1 MISILAVCFQRAI
14 YYITLSIPLRI
25 HFDKNSRGKIVQRVQ
40 TPPVRIRTVHLP
52 EYFVTQHYVQ
62 VLNEEHADGKYQD
75 HYDVSTSVQA
85 YPSDRCP
92 QQHH

>member
-1 MISILAVCFQRAI
+1 MISILTVCFQYAI
-14 YYITLSIPLRI
+14 YYITLSTPLRI
-25 HFDKNSRGKIVQRVQ
+25 YFDKNSRGKIVRRVQ
-40 TPPVRIRTVHLP
+40 TPPVRIRTVQFS

-75 HYDVSTSVQA
+75 DYDVSTSVQV

-92 QQHH
+92 Q